1 MRGSINE
8 RYEYQQYI
16 IDQLKNNGYL
26 ERDADDF
33 DRLHAMDPELLL
45 KFLKATQPKEFAS
58 LKKMYG
64 DDLPDFIV
72 NSVNKAATDKNGSM
86 LDLLKH
92 GIDIANHHLT
102 LFYNKPATD
111 FNPDLIKKYQN
122 NIFSVMQEVWATDDE
137 RVDLVIFIN
146 GIAIISFEL
155 KSNTQHQDYHD
166 AITQYRKD
174 RDPKARLFL
183 FKAGCLV
190 NFAMDLNEV
199 YMTTKLEGNKTYF
212 MPFNQGKGSG
222 VDSGAGNPVN
232 KNGEFSVSYM
242 WNDILTKD
250 TLTELIEKFIFIET
264 KEKTNELTNKTKTV
278 QRLIFPRYHQLDAI
292 RKILADLKI
301 NHTSQ
306 NYLIEHSAGS
316 GKTNTIAWLASR
328 LTSLHDNEN
337 NQIFDNIIIM
347 TDRVVVDRQLQQA
360 MKRID
365 IADGVIQTMDDSC
378 NSADLERALASNTKV
393 IVTTIQKFPYVLNI
407 IKDAGKNGPN
417 LKNKKFAVIIDE
429 AHSSTAGKNM
439 MAVTQT
445 LSADKEKEDLDLQDM
460 LTQEIKSS
468 GKQPNVSMFAF
479 TATPKST
486 TLRLFGRPNKY
497 GDYRAFHLYSMK
509 QAIEEGFILDVLS
522 HYITYKTF
530 YKLNKNVKEDPNLN
544 TADAKRQINNFIDL
558 NDPNIQQRTQI
569 IIEHFKN
576 HVAKELKGN
585 AKAMVIT
592 SSRKAAVKYQ
602 FAFEQYIKEHGYD
615 DIKALVAFSGSVKLD
630 NKEYTEASINGFSE
644 GRTPKAFNTLNY
656 NVLIVAN
663 KYQVGFDQPK
673 LTAMYVIKKLRGVNA
688 VQTLS
693 RLNRVCPPYD
703 KTPVVL
709 DFANDYKDIEEAFQ
723 PYYTTT
729 LLANTVNP
737 STIHNLDEKID
748 GYYIIRPLDVDD
760 VNKLIHKKNINF
772 RDKQNLNFYF
782 AKTQEE
788 VNKLDAPDQV
798 EFLKLLRHFCRYY
811 EFLLQVSSLE
821 DTELQ
826 KKYNYISYLL
836 KYINISNP
844 GDGYDLT
851 GKLKADNFIQKKSGD
866 HEKKKHKS
874 NPVLNL
880 PNAEDIDFS
889 EPTKKKLSEII
900 KEINNRTGSNFD
912 SDVTTKSL
920 LQIKDIM
927 MKDPHLKES
936 AKNNTEQDFELAYFD
951 KVDNA
956 LIEGISQNKDF
967 FTYLLNTPEIRKD
980 VMGIFAQEIYKAL
993 RKE

>member
-16 IDQLKNNGYL
+16 IDQLKNDGYL

-306 NYLIEHSAGS
+306 NYLIEHSAG
-316 GKTNTIAWLASR
+316 
-328 LTSLHDNEN
+328 
-337 NQIFDNIIIM
+337 
-347 TDRVVVDRQLQQA
+347 
-360 MKRID
+360 
-365 IADGVIQTMDDSC
+365 
-378 NSADLERALASNTKV
+378 
-393 IVTTIQKFPYVLNI
+393 
-407 IKDAGKNGPN
+407 
-417 LKNKKFAVIIDE
+417 
-429 AHSSTAGKNM
+429 
-439 MAVTQT
+439 
-445 LSADKEKEDLDLQDM
+445 
-460 LTQEIKSS
+460 
-468 GKQPNVSMFAF
+468 
-479 TATPKST
+479 
-486 TLRLFGRPNKY
+486 
-497 GDYRAFHLYSMK
+497 
-509 QAIEEGFILDVLS
+509 
-522 HYITYKTF
+522 
-530 YKLNKNVKEDPNLN
+530 
-544 TADAKRQINNFIDL
+544 
-558 NDPNIQQRTQI
+558 
-569 IIEHFKN
+569 
-576 HVAKELKGN
+576 
-585 AKAMVIT
+585 
-592 SSRKAAVKYQ
+592 
-602 FAFEQYIKEHGYD
+602 
-615 DIKALVAFSGSVKLD
+615 
-630 NKEYTEASINGFSE
+630 
-644 GRTPKAFNTLNY
+644 
-656 NVLIVAN
+656 
-663 KYQVGFDQPK
+663 
-673 LTAMYVIKKLRGVNA
+673 
-688 VQTLS
+688 
-693 RLNRVCPPYD
+693 
-703 KTPVVL
+703 
-709 DFANDYKDIEEAFQ
+709 
-723 PYYTTT
+723 
-729 LLANTVNP
+729 
-737 STIHNLDEKID
+737 
-748 GYYIIRPLDVDD
+748 
-760 VNKLIHKKNINF
+760 
-772 RDKQNLNFYF
+772 
-782 AKTQEE
+782 
-788 VNKLDAPDQV
+788 
-798 EFLKLLRHFCRYY
+798 
-811 EFLLQVSSLE
+811 
-821 DTELQ
+821 
-826 KKYNYISYLL
+826 
-836 KYINISNP
+836 
-844 GDGYDLT
+844 
-851 GKLKADNFIQKKSGD
+851 
-866 HEKKKHKS
+866 
-874 NPVLNL
+874 
-880 PNAEDIDFS
+880 
-889 EPTKKKLSEII
+889 
-900 KEINNRTGSNFD
+900 
-912 SDVTTKSL
+912 
-920 LQIKDIM
+920 
-927 MKDPHLKES
+927 
-936 AKNNTEQDFELAYFD
+936 
-951 KVDNA
+951 
-956 LIEGISQNKDF
+956 
-967 FTYLLNTPEIRKD
+967 
-980 VMGIFAQEIYKAL
+980 
-993 RKE
+993 